1 MQAAECR
8 LGGEARG
15 CEAQPPRTGEQ
26 SQDEVR
32 RRPHRRARRRPD
44 ADTEWSPA
52 RRGLGCREGAGPGGG
67 ELRRSVFNSASSQS
81 SVDFHL
87 KIDL

>member
-1 MQAAECR
+1 M
-8 LGGEARG
+8 GKRG
-15 CEAQPPRTGEQ
+15 AGEAQPPRTGEQ

-32 RRPHRRARRRPD
+32 RRPHRGARRRPD

-52 RRGLGCREGAGPGGG
+52 RRALGCREGAGPGGG
-67 ELRRSVFNSASSQS
+67 ELGRSVFNSASSQS
-81 SVDFHL
+81 LVDFHL